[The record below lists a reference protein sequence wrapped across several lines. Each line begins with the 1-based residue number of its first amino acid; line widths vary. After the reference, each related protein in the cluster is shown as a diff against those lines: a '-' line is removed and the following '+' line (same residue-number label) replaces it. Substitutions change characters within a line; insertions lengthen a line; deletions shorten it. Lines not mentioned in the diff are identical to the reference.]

1 MGTVTPPH
9 CLVAASAF
17 HQEVSR
23 GPRGAPA
30 DLVKSPPVVQVLPE
44 ILPDIVGPLG
54 EERAPEVRYPR
65 IRVHVVAIQATRMW
79 VDHEGA
85 LPPVDAHQLLG
96 SSGTE
101 HGTGDGARA

>member
-1 MGTVTPPH
+1 MGTVIPPH
-9 CLVAASAF
+9 CLVAPSAF
-17 HQEVSR
+17 HQKVSR
-23 GPRGAPA
+23 SLRGAPA
-30 DLVKSPPVVQVLPE
+30 DLVKSPLVVQVFPE
-44 ILPDIVGPLG
+44 VLPDIVGPLG

-101 HGTGDGARA
+101 HGAGDGARA